1 MHTGDLCCMQCIL
14 CVCVL
19 YIVPEKDEEEEEED
33 VGLSVDLCS
42 ESALQLTVTKSS
54 LSIFTKLV
62 QVSHTLHTPHSLHTH
77 LTPNITHSLSL
88 SNMLWLT

>member
-1 MHTGDLCCMQCIL
+1 MQ

-19 YIVPEKDEEEEEED
+19 YIVPEKDEEEEDED
-33 VGLSVDLCS
+33 VGLSVDLCA

-62 QVSHTLHTPHSLHTH
+62 QVCHSL
-77 LTPNITHSLSL
+77 LTLSTLPIVSTLTSLPISLSLSL

>member
-1 MHTGDLCCMQCIL
+1 MQCIL
-14 CVCVL
+14 CVCVV
-19 YIVPEKDEEEEEED
+19 VPEKDEEEEDED
-33 VGLSVDLCS
+33 VGLCVDLCA

-62 QVSHTLHTPHSLHTH
+62 QVCHSL
-77 LTPNITHSLSL
+77 LTLSTLTSLPISLSLSL